1 MAEWSVPTNVKQ
13 LRAFLGFAGYYKRF
27 VSEFSRIAKPLTD
40 MLGGTSRRT
49 SNNKCTTRQLPEW
62 HWGATQDFAFQTI
75 KKHITSPPKL
85 AYADYSLPFLLPTY
99 ASVDGLGAV
108 LCQVQDNKERV
119 IAYASRSLLPSE
131 KNYPAHKLEFLAL
144 KWAVT
149 DIFYDYLYG
158 YNFSVL
164 TDNNPMTYVLTSA
177 KLDATGHRWLA
188 ALAAFDFDIK
198 YSCYNQ

>member
-40 MLGGTSRRT
+40 MLGGTSRKT

-62 HWGATQDFAFQTI
+62 HWGATQDFAFQTK

-99 ASVDGLGAV
+99 ASVDGLA
-108 LCQVQDNKERV
+108 
-119 IAYASRSLLPSE
+119 RSSVRFKII
-131 KNYPAHKLEFLAL
+131 KNE
-144 KWAVT
+144 
-149 DIFYDYLYG
+149 
-158 YNFSVL
+158 
-164 TDNNPMTYVLTSA
+164 
-177 KLDATGHRWLA
+177 
-188 ALAAFDFDIK
+188 
-198 YSCYNQ
+198 